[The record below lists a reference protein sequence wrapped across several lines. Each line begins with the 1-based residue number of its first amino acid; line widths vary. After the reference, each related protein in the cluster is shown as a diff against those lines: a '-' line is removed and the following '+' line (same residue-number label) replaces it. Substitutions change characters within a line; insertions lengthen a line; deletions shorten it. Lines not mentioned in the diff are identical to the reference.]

1 MVDAEMSKQE
11 AQDRADVELCGN
23 RCFWCL
29 EFSAVHLPSKCP
41 KREMPDMSE
50 NWTKGMRKIK
60 CACLQPR
67 GDGIYTIDPRWK
79 GESDKGAD
87 KATIALMFEVMGEG
101 LRQLP
106 DGFEGE
112 RAWNGGSSRWSGG
125 SRIILSVISTN
136 TAMGGTVCVWLGF
149 HSRDPPPRP
158 PFLIYISF
166 EIVPDFIEI
175 SRL

>member
-1 MVDAEMSKQE
+1 
-11 AQDRADVELCGN
+11 
-23 RCFWCL
+23 
-29 EFSAVHLPSKCP
+29 
-41 KREMPDMSE
+41 
-50 NWTKGMRKIK
+50 MRKIK

-112 RAWNGGSSRWSGG
+112 RAWRLTLLVRRHGRKYF
-125 SRIILSVISTN
+125 LLYKHK
-136 TAMGGTVCVWLGF
+136 TA
-149 HSRDPPPRP
+149 
-158 PFLIYISF
+158 FLCT
-166 EIVPDFIEI
+166 
-175 SRL
+175 

>member
-1 MVDAEMSKQE
+1 MSC
-11 AQDRADVELCGN
+11 AAVLLVRLAPPYT
-23 RCFWCL
+23 CFTRIGGGATTQRTAFFPL
-29 EFSAVHLPSKCP
+29 VLT
-41 KREMPDMSE
+41 E

-112 RAWNGGSSRWSGG
+112 RAWRLTLVRVG
-125 SRIILSVISTN
+125 SRIILSVISRKQPF
-136 TAMGGTVCVWLGF
+136 CVLNVLF
-149 HSRDPPPRP
+149 TM
-158 PFLIYISF
+158 YILNS
-166 EIVPDFIEI
+166 D
-175 SRL
+175 LK

>member
-1 MVDAEMSKQE
+1 
-11 AQDRADVELCGN
+11 
-23 RCFWCL
+23 
-29 EFSAVHLPSKCP
+29 
-41 KREMPDMSE
+41 
-50 NWTKGMRKIK
+50 MRKIK

-112 RAWNGGSSRWSGG
+112 RAWRLTLVRVG
-125 SRIILSVISTN
+125 SRIILSVISRKQPF
-136 TAMGGTVCVWLGF
+136 CVLNVLF
-149 HSRDPPPRP
+149 TM
-158 PFLIYISF
+158 YIINS
-166 EIVPDFIEI
+166 D
-175 SRL
+175 L